1 MFVERLVRTID
12 TREGARTWGTYPWVI
27 KSEEGK
33 AKSVFRNKVQKVDG
47 RDRRVI
53 GQKSRK
59 SELVEDE
66 EIAKD
71 RTDEV
76 ETARS
81 QA

>member
-1 MFVERLVRTID
+1 MFVEDLVRTID

-53 GQKSRK
+53 G
-59 SELVEDE
+59 
-66 EIAKD
+66 
-71 RTDEV
+71 
-76 ETARS
+76 RS
-81 QA
+81 QENWRKTKRLRKIERMR

>member
-1 MFVERLVRTID
+1 MFVEDLVATID
-12 TREGARTWGTYPWVI
+12 TREGARTWGTYPWVK

-53 GQKSRK
+53 EQKSRK